1 MLFKDFMRG
10 YAVWFMSQRDD
21 SGFFV
26 EKVRV
31 EEVRVE
37 AGGQDKAIKI
47 VQGGLQVMAAWRG
60 QAVPPA
66 GNNDKHWPD
75 Y

>member
-1 MLFKDFMRG
+1 
-10 YAVWFMSQRDD
+10 MSQRDD

-37 AGGQDKAIKI
+37 AGRQDKAIKI
-47 VQGGLQVMAAWRG
+47 VQGGLQVMAA
-60 QAVPPA
+60 
-66 GNNDKHWPD
+66 
-75 Y
+75 